1 MNAQEYYGR
10 VIDRLENC
18 FQFGHYVIAAGEEL
32 AGESS
37 DPLFPSIAEP
47 VSELHRLTLERGL
60 QVHLPIIGEKSQSVL
75 MPLDIEIFL
84 AGDNYKLYSDQ
95 SAQRELFQLTL
106 PCFRFIEN
114 LFRNKGMPY
123 LLDYTPSGG
132 HILFQ
137 NPLGYRATREL
148 RNIGFVEKDLVK
160 ACRYIDFYDIRRWYG
175 VSFEAAS
182 VFSGL
187 GRLAEYL
194 ALLAMQEFRD
204 NETEG
209 LLPVTIS
216 DSQDRCINF
225 DNTWSEGSP
234 FMRAI
239 RSPFSL
245 HKKNQEKYGNR
256 HQPPLV
262 DVIGTYFDGREAT
275 GAGNNIDTV
284 LDCMWDLDK
293 AAEHARLFS
302 GYIPCANDTLI
313 DFINDY
319 RSSDLYLFHQDFDR
333 QEDIPRGR
341 AIQYAREQ
349 AHIPDWTRQVLHSP
363 NPAALQ
369 PKNIIGFVYDFL
381 IHAQWQPKHIANILR
396 DLYQDP
402 VYNWT
407 QDFFRYPAEEKAN
420 FWARTYS
427 AVALWKT
434 GRLNV

>member
-1 MNAQEYYGR
+1 MNAQEYYRR

-18 FQFGHYVIAAGEEL
+18 YQFGHYVIGAGEEL
-32 AGESS
+32 AAESK

-47 VSELHRLTLERGL
+47 VSELRRLTLERGL
-60 QVHLPIIGEKSQSVL
+60 QVHLPIIGEKSRSVL
-75 MPLDIEIFL
+75 MPIDIEIFL
-84 AGDNYKLYSDQ
+84 AGDNYRLYSDKN
-95 SAQRELFQLTL
+95 AQRELFLLTL
-106 PCFRFIEN
+106 PCFNFIEK
-114 LFRNKGMPY
+114 LFREKGMPY

-137 NPLGYRATREL
+137 NPLGYRATNAL
-148 RNIGFVEKDLVK
+148 RDIGFVESDLAE

-175 VSFEAAS
+175 ISLDAAS

-187 GRLAEYL
+187 GRLAEYM

-204 NETEG
+204 NEKKG

-216 DSQDRCINF
+216 DSLDRCINF

-245 HKKNQEKYGNR
+245 HKKNQEKYGYR

-262 DVIGTYFDGREAT
+262 DVIGTYFDGSTAQGT
-275 GAGNNIDTV
+275 DDIDMI
-284 LDCMWDLDK
+284 LDCMWDLEK
-293 AAEHARLFS
+293 AADYAQQFS
-302 GYIPCANDTLI
+302 GYIPCANETLI
-313 DFINDY
+313 DFINQY
-319 RSSDLYLFHQDFDR
+319 KASDLYLFHQDFDR

-341 AIQYAREQ
+341 AVEYARRQE
-349 AHIPDWTRQVLHSP
+349 HLPDWTERILHSP
-363 NPAALQ
+363 NPGALQ
-369 PKNIIGFVYDFL
+369 PKKIIGFVYDFL

-396 DLYQDP
+396 DVYQDP
-402 VYNWT
+402 SYGWT
-407 QDFFRYPAEEKAN
+407 QDFFKYPAEEKAN
-420 FWARTYS
+420 YWARTYS

-434 GRLNV
+434 GRLRV